1 MPAWQRH
8 STRHDL
14 LRAPALLGEY
24 VLALDKHNGDAFDWT
39 PIIPL

>member
-14 LRAPALLGEY
+14 LRALALLGEH
-24 VLALDKHNGDAFDWT
+24 VIALDKHKGNTFD
-39 PIIPL
+39 